1 MPRRPRESGP
11 GIPGGTVHDETG
23 GEPHLRARTVRDLP
37 TGRRENLLWRLSATA
52 AFNLNQPLDQ
62 LPDTCAEQI
71 DMTYGDRAVQDRSGV
86 YHLFAG
92 DRSICLGLGTRSE
105 WCEAQVRFGDASAT
119 VDVARVALEQRCAR
133 AAGRWP
139 PPHTGRHA
147 RGSVRRQLIEAL
159 GTGCA
164 TCPDPWATKI
174 DHDHFT
180 GMVRGY
186 LCTSCNTVVD
196 LCTHTSGCRF
206 ADYLREPPARS
217 LAITYPGWRTE
228 LRAPRYAARRQ
239 RFADLMDA
247 VGLRPVHAF
256 LMG

>member
-1 MPRRPRESGP
+1 MPRRPRDSGR

-23 GEPHLRARTVRDLP
+23 GEPHLRARMVRDLP

-62 LPDTCAEQI
+62 LLDTCAEQI

-105 WCEAQVRFGDASAT
+105 WCETQVRFGDASAT

-139 PPHTGRHA
+139 PPPTGRHA
-147 RGSVRRQLIEAL
+147 RGVGAL
-159 GTGCA
+159 AAHRGTR
-164 TCPDPWATKI
+164 DRMR
-174 DHDHFT
+174 H
-180 GMVRGY
+180 
-186 LCTSCNTVVD
+186 LS
-196 LCTHTSGCRF
+196 
-206 ADYLREPPARS
+206 RS
-217 LAITYPGWRTE
+217 LGDEDRPRSLHRHGPRLPVHE
-228 LRAPRYAARRQ
+228 LQHGR
-239 RFADLMDA
+239 
-247 VGLRPVHAF
+247 RPVHAHF
-256 LMG
+256 RVPIR